1 MRGLDPRIH
10 LLCKM
15 HVARWIAG
23 SSPAMTE
30 QVSTT
35 AAMTIEYENLSV
47 EGLIYRP
54 REVRADP
61 SLFTKD
67 VISFLNSDR
76 DFPELV
82 GDVPN
87 LKEFA
92 TGIDHNVGAFEIKA
106 QDSRVVCVPE
116 NLAFLLPTTALIMD
130 DLYAT
135 AGLDVADQC
144 QVSLQFFRRDY
155 EPAERLLFDQ
165 IHRHAT
171 EGKMVIYVVTAVDPG
186 ERGDP
191 YALGTEFYSQAVIGK
206 EIRRAQRAT
215 SPQDF
220 RQQFAAQGVVAA
232 PGGAVIR
239 FGETTLHSAPDMS
252 RSSRMVRSLYAG
264 RNALRRSLLNIIASY
279 KDTEGA
285 VYGRSR
291 LPNDHRPSP
300 SVRRK
305 G

>member
-1 MRGLDPRIH
+1 MPHFEYR
-10 LLCKM
+10 
-15 HVARWIAG
+15 A
-23 SSPAMTE
+23 S
-30 QVSTT
+30 
-35 AAMTIEYENLSV
+35 AAMTVEYENLSA
-47 EGLIYRP
+47 EGLLYGP
-54 REVRADP
+54 RDAEANRGA
-61 SLFTKD
+61 FAKD
-67 VISFLNSDR
+67 VIAYLDSDR
-76 DFPELV
+76 DLPELV

-87 LKEFA
+87 LTEFA
-92 TGIDHNVGAFEIKA
+92 AGIDHNIGAFEIKA
-106 QDSRVVCVPE
+106 QGGRDVHVPD

-135 AGLDVADQC
+135 AGPAVADQC

-155 EPAERLLFDQ
+155 QPAERLLFDQ

-191 YALGTEFYSQAVIGK
+191 YALGTEFYSEAVIGK
-206 EIRRAQRAT
+206 EIQRAQRAA

-220 RQQFAAQGVVAA
+220 RQQFMDRGVVAA

-239 FGETTLHSAPDMS
+239 FGETTLHSAPDMT
-252 RSSRMVRSLYAG
+252 RSSLAVRTLYAG

-279 KDTEGA
+279 KGTDGA

-291 LPNDHRPSP
+291 PRNDHRPSP
-300 SVRRK
+300 RIRGVKVASP
-305 G
+305 

>member
-1 MRGLDPRIH
+1 
-10 LLCKM
+10 
-15 HVARWIAG
+15 
-23 SSPAMTE
+23 MT
-30 QVSTT
+30 V
-35 AAMTIEYENLSV
+35 EYENLSA

-54 REVRADP
+54 PEVRAAP
-61 SLFTKD
+61 NVFAKD
-67 VISFLNSDR
+67 VISFLDADR

-92 TGIDHNVGAFEIKA
+92 AGIDHNVGAFEIKA
-106 QDSRVVCVPE
+106 QDSRVVCVPD

-135 AGLDVADQC
+135 AGPDGADRC

-155 EPAERLLFDQ
+155 QPAERLLFDQ

-186 ERGDP
+186 ECGDP
-191 YALGTEFYSQAVIGK
+191 YALGTEFYSEAVIGK
-206 EIRRAQRAT
+206 EIRRARRAT
-215 SPQDF
+215 SPDDF
-220 RQQFAAQGVVAA
+220 QQQFAAQGVVAA

-252 RSSRMVRSLYAG
+252 QSSRMVRTLYAG

-279 KDTEGA
+279 KTADGA

-291 LPNDHRPSP
+291 PPNDHRPFP
-300 SVRRK
+300 GARRM

>member
-1 MRGLDPRIH
+1 
-10 LLCKM
+10 
-15 HVARWIAG
+15 
-23 SSPAMTE
+23 MT
-30 QVSTT
+30 V
-35 AAMTIEYENLSV
+35 EYEHLSARGV
-47 EGLIYRP
+47 IYRP
-54 REVRADP
+54 REAKAAPD
-61 SLFTKD
+61 LFARD
-67 VISFLNSDR
+67 AISFLDMDR

-92 TGIDHNVGAFEIKA
+92 AGIDHNVGAFEIKA
-106 QDSRVVCVPE
+106 QDSRAVCLPE
-116 NLAFLLPTTALIMD
+116 NLEFLLPTTALIMD

-135 AGLDVADQC
+135 AGPGVADQC

-155 EPAERLLFDQ
+155 QPAERLLFDQ

-191 YALGTEFYSQAVIGK
+191 YALGTEFYSEAVIGK

-215 SPQDF
+215 SPDDF
-220 RQQFAAQGVVAA
+220 RRQFAAQGVVGA

-239 FGETTLHSAPDMS
+239 FGETTLHSAPDMT
-252 RSSRMVRSLYAG
+252 RSSRIVRTLYAG

-279 KDTEGA
+279 KTPDGA

-291 LPNDHRPSP
+291 PPNDHRPSP
-300 SVRRK
+300 SLRRP
-305 G
+305 

>member
-1 MRGLDPRIH
+1 M
-10 LLCKM
+10 K
-15 HVARWIAG
+15 V
-23 SSPAMTE
+23 
-30 QVSTT
+30 
-35 AAMTIEYENLSV
+35 EYENLSAA
-47 EGLIYRP
+47 GRLFRP
-54 REVRADP
+54 REIEAVPD
-61 SLFTKD
+61 LFAKD
-67 VISFLNSDR
+67 VVSFLDSDR

-87 LKEFA
+87 LTEFA
-92 TGIDHNVGAFEIKA
+92 TGIDYNVGAFEIKA
-106 QDSRVVCVPE
+106 QDSRDVCVPD
-116 NLAFLLPTTALIMD
+116 NLAFLLPATALIMD

-135 AGLDVADQC
+135 AGPAVADQC

-171 EGKMVIYVVTAVDPG
+171 EGKMVIYVVTAVDAG

-191 YALGTEFYSQAVIGK
+191 YALGTEFYSEAVIGQK
-206 EIRRAQRAT
+206 IRRAQRAA

-220 RQQFAAQGVVAA
+220 RQQFMDRGVVAA

-239 FGETTLHSAPDMS
+239 FGETTLHSAPDMT
-252 RSSRMVRSLYAG
+252 RSSPVVRTLYAG

-279 KDTEGA
+279 KGADGA

-291 LPNDHRPSP
+291 PPNDHRPSP
-300 SVRRK
+300 AVRAK
-305 G
+305 T

>member
-1 MRGLDPRIH
+1 
-10 LLCKM
+10 
-15 HVARWIAG
+15 
-23 SSPAMTE
+23 
-30 QVSTT
+30 
-35 AAMTIEYENLSV
+35 MTIVYENLSAK
-47 EGLIYRP
+47 GLIYRP
-54 REVRADP
+54 REVAVAPNHFAPDA
-61 SLFTKD
+61 
-67 VISFLNSDR
+67 VSFLDSDR
-76 DFPELV
+76 DFPEIV

-116 NLAFLLPTTALIMD
+116 NLEFLLPATALIMD
-130 DLYAT
+130 DLYAV
-135 AGLDVADQC
+135 AGPGVADQC

-191 YALGTEFYSQAVIGK
+191 YALGTEFYSEAVIGK
-206 EIRRAQRAT
+206 EIRRAQRSA
-215 SPQDF
+215 SPDDF
-220 RQQFAAQGVVAA
+220 RQQFAAHGVVGAS
-232 PGGAVIR
+232 GGAVIR
-239 FGETTLHSAPDMS
+239 FGETTLHAAPDMS
-252 RSSRMVRSLYAG
+252 QSSRAVRTLYAG

-279 KDTEGA
+279 KTPDDL

-291 LPNDHRPSP
+291 SPNDHRASP
-300 SVRRK
+300 CAPRMGK
-305 G
+305 GGPGFDDLRTATIGLCPPYGAK

>member
-1 MRGLDPRIH
+1 
-10 LLCKM
+10 
-15 HVARWIAG
+15 
-23 SSPAMTE
+23 MT
-30 QVSTT
+30 V
-35 AAMTIEYENLSV
+35 EYENLSIR
-47 EGLIYRP
+47 GLTYRP
-54 REVRADP
+54 REVKANPD
-61 SLFTKD
+61 LFTRD
-67 VISFLNSDR
+67 VISFLDSDR
-76 DFPELV
+76 DVPELV

-106 QDSRVVCVPE
+106 QDSRTVWVPE
-116 NLAFLLPTTALIMD
+116 NLEFLLPATELILD

-135 AGLDVADQC
+135 AGPAVANQC

-186 ERGDP
+186 EHGDP
-191 YALGTEFYSQAVIGK
+191 CALGTEFYSEGVIGK

-215 SPQDF
+215 SPDDF
-220 RQQFAAQGVVAA
+220 RRQFAAPGVVGA

-239 FGETTLHSAPDMS
+239 FGETTLHSAPDMT
-252 RSSRMVRSLYAG
+252 RSSPAVRTLYAG

-279 KDTEGA
+279 KTPDGI

-291 LPNDHRPSP
+291 PPNDHRPSP
-300 SVRRK
+300 GIAAS
-305 G
+305 

>member
-1 MRGLDPRIH
+1 
-10 LLCKM
+10 
-15 HVARWIAG
+15 
-23 SSPAMTE
+23 MT
-30 QVSTT
+30 V
-35 AAMTIEYENLSV
+35 EYENLST
-47 EGLIYRP
+47 EGLIYQP
-54 REVRADP
+54 REVRAAP
-61 SLFTKD
+61 NVFAKD
-67 VISFLNSDR
+67 VISFLGADR

-171 EGKMVIYVVTAVDPG
+171 EGRMVIYVVTAVDAG
-186 ERGDP
+186 QRGDP
-191 YALGTEFYSQAVIGK
+191 HALG
-206 EIRRAQRAT
+206 
-215 SPQDF
+215 
-220 RQQFAAQGVVAA
+220 
-232 PGGAVIR
+232 
-239 FGETTLHSAPDMS
+239 
-252 RSSRMVRSLYAG
+252 RSSTAKPSSARKSAACSARPRRRTSGSSSWTGASSPRPAARS
-264 RNALRRSLLNIIASY
+264 
-279 KDTEGA
+279 
-285 VYGRSR
+285 
-291 LPNDHRPSP
+291 
-300 SVRRK
+300 
-305 G
+305 

>member
-1 MRGLDPRIH
+1 MMRGLNI
-10 LLCKM
+10 
-15 HVARWIAG
+15 AR
-23 SSPAMTE
+23 PA
-30 QVSTT
+30 
-35 AAMTIEYENLSV
+35 AAAVEYENLSA
-47 EGLIYRP
+47 EGLLYRP
-54 REVRADP
+54 REVEADP
-61 SLFTKD
+61 ALCAKD
-67 VISFLNSDR
+67 VVAFLDSGR
-76 DFPELV
+76 DIPELV

-92 TGIDHNVGAFEIKA
+92 AGIDHDVGAFEIKA
-106 QDSRVVCVPE
+106 QERRDVMVPDD
-116 NLAFLLPTTALIMD
+116 LAFLLPATALIMD

-135 AGLDVADQC
+135 AGAAVADQC

-191 YALGTEFYSQAVIGK
+191 YALGTEFYSEAVIGK
-206 EIRRAQRAT
+206 EIRRAQRAA

-220 RQQFAAQGVVAA
+220 RQQFADRGVVAA

-239 FGETTLHSAPDMS
+239 FGETTLHSAPDMT
-252 RSSRMVRSLYAG
+252 RSSPAVRTLYAG

-279 KDTEGA
+279 KTAEGV

-291 LPNDHRPSP
+291 SPNDHRPSP
-300 SVRRK
+300 SLRATAL
-305 G
+305 

>member
-1 MRGLDPRIH
+1 MPNVSI
-10 LLCKM
+10 
-15 HVARWIAG
+15 AR
-23 SSPAMTE
+23 P
-30 QVSTT
+30 
-35 AAMTIEYENLSV
+35 AAMTVEYESLSA
-47 EGLIYRP
+47 EGLLYRP
-54 REVRADP
+54 RDAEANPD
-61 SLFTKD
+61 LFAKD
-67 VISFLNSDR
+67 IVAYLDSDR
-76 DFPELV
+76 DVPELV

-87 LKEFA
+87 LREFA

-106 QDSRVVCVPE
+106 QDTRDVWVPD

-135 AGLDVADQC
+135 AGAAVADQC

-155 EPAERLLFDQ
+155 EPAARLLFDQ

-191 YALGTEFYSQAVIGK
+191 HALGTEFYSEAVIGK
-206 EIRRAQRAT
+206 EIRRAQRVT

-220 RQQFAAQGVVAA
+220 RQQFIDHGVVGA

-239 FGETTLHSAPDMS
+239 FGETTLHSAPDMT
-252 RSSRMVRSLYAG
+252 RSSAAVRTLYAG

-279 KDTEGA
+279 KGADGA
-285 VYGRSR
+285 VYGRR
-291 LPNDHRPSP
+291 RPPNDHRPSP
-300 SVRRK
+300 SLPAKTSPRSP
-305 G
+305 

>member
-1 MRGLDPRIH
+1 
-10 LLCKM
+10 
-15 HVARWIAG
+15 
-23 SSPAMTE
+23 MT
-30 QVSTT
+30 V
-35 AAMTIEYENLSV
+35 EYENLSA
-47 EGLIYRP
+47 EGLICWP
-54 REVRADP
+54 REMKADP
-61 SLFTKD
+61 NLFARHA
-67 VISFLNSDR
+67 VSFLDTSR

-92 TGIDHNVGAFEIKA
+92 AGIDYNVGAFEIKA
-106 QDSRVVCVPE
+106 QDSRVVCVPD
-116 NLAFLLPTTALIMD
+116 NLEFLLPTTALIMD

-135 AGLDVADQC
+135 AGPDVADQC

-155 EPAERLLFDQ
+155 QPAERLLFDQ

-186 ERGDP
+186 ACGDP
-191 YALGTEFYSQAVIGK
+191 YALGTEFYSEAVIGK
-206 EIRRAQRAT
+206 KIRRARRAT
-215 SPQDF
+215 SPDDF
-220 RQQFAAQGVVAA
+220 RQQFAAQGVVGA

-239 FGETTLHSAPDMS
+239 FGETTLHSAPDVGH
-252 RSSRMVRSLYAG
+252 SSHMLRALYAG

-279 KDTEGA
+279 KSTDGA

-291 LPNDHRPSP
+291 PPNDHRPSP
-300 SVRRK
+300 SVRRM

>member
-1 MRGLDPRIH
+1 
-10 LLCKM
+10 
-15 HVARWIAG
+15 
-23 SSPAMTE
+23 MT
-30 QVSTT
+30 V
-35 AAMTIEYENLSV
+35 EYENLSAQ
-47 EGLIYRP
+47 GLIYYP
-54 REVRADP
+54 REVEAHPD
-61 SLFTKD
+61 LFAKD
-67 VISFLNSDR
+67 VVSFLDIDR

-87 LKEFA
+87 LAEFA

-106 QDSRVVCVPE
+106 QDSRSVWVPD
-116 NLAFLLPTTALIMD
+116 NLEFVLPTTALIMD

-135 AGLDVADQC
+135 AGPEVADQC

-155 EPAERLLFDQ
+155 QPAERLLFDQ

-186 ERGDP
+186 EHGDP
-191 YALGTEFYSQAVIGK
+191 YALGTEFYGEAVIGK

-215 SPQDF
+215 SPGDF
-220 RQQFAAQGVVAA
+220 RRQFTDHGVIGA

-239 FGETTLHSAPDMS
+239 FGETTLHSAPDMTQ
-252 RSSRMVRSLYAG
+252 SSRMVRTLYAG

-279 KDTEGA
+279 KTPDGV

-291 LPNDHRPSP
+291 SPNDHRPSP
-300 SVRRK
+300 CVRGTAPR
-305 G
+305 GGE

>member
-1 MRGLDPRIH
+1 
-10 LLCKM
+10 
-15 HVARWIAG
+15 
-23 SSPAMTE
+23 MT
-30 QVSTT
+30 V
-35 AAMTIEYENLSV
+35 EYENLSSQ
-47 EGLIYRP
+47 GLIYRP
-54 REVRADP
+54 RGVAAASSP
-61 SLFTKD
+61 FAKD
-67 VISFLNSDR
+67 VVSFLDADR

-106 QDSRVVCVPE
+106 QDSRMVCVPD
-116 NLAFLLPTTALIMD
+116 NLEFLLPATALIMD
-130 DLYAT
+130 DLCAT
-135 AGLDVADQC
+135 AGTAAADQC

-191 YALGTEFYSQAVIGK
+191 QALGTEFYSEAVIGK
-206 EIRRAQRAT
+206 EIGRAQRAA

-220 RQQFAAQGVVAA
+220 RQQFIDRGVVGA

-239 FGETTLHSAPDMS
+239 FGETTLHSAPDMTQ
-252 RSSRMVRSLYAG
+252 SSRLVRTLYAG

-279 KDTEGA
+279 KTPDGA

-291 LPNDHRPSP
+291 PPNDHRPSP
-300 SVRRK
+300 CLPYGAVQDENGRGGPGHETRK
-305 G
+305 TVALVSRHAE

>member
-1 MRGLDPRIH
+1 
-10 LLCKM
+10 
-15 HVARWIAG
+15 
-23 SSPAMTE
+23 MT
-30 QVSTT
+30 V
-35 AAMTIEYENLSV
+35 EYENLSAQ
-47 EGLIYRP
+47 GLVYRP
-54 REVRADP
+54 RETGAGPNFIARDIV
-61 SLFTKD
+61 
-67 VISFLNSDR
+67 SFLDINR

-87 LKEFA
+87 LTEFA

-106 QDSRVVCVPE
+106 QDSHAVWVPD
-116 NLAFLLPTTALIMD
+116 NLEFLLPATALIMD

-135 AGLDVADQC
+135 AGPAAADQC

-191 YALGTEFYSQAVIGK
+191 YALGTEFYSEAVIGK

-215 SPQDF
+215 SPGDF
-220 RQQFAAQGVVAA
+220 RQQFIDHGVVGA

-239 FGETTLHSAPDMS
+239 FGETTLHSAPDMTQ
-252 RSSRMVRSLYAG
+252 SSRVVRMLYAG

-279 KDTEGA
+279 KTPDGA

-291 LPNDHRPSP
+291 PPNDHRLSP
-300 SVRRK
+300 GARR
-305 G
+305 

>member
-1 MRGLDPRIH
+1 
-10 LLCKM
+10 
-15 HVARWIAG
+15 
-23 SSPAMTE
+23 MT
-30 QVSTT
+30 V
-35 AAMTIEYENLSV
+35 EYEHLSAG
-47 EGLIYRP
+47 GLLYRP
-54 REVRADP
+54 RDVEANP
-61 SLFTKD
+61 GAFAKD
-67 VISFLNSDR
+67 VVTYLDSGR
-76 DFPELV
+76 DLPELV

-106 QDSRVVCVPE
+106 QDSRDVCVPD
-116 NLAFLLPTTALIMD
+116 NLAFLLPATALIMD

-135 AGLDVADQC
+135 AGPAVADQC
-144 QVSLQFFRRDY
+144 QVSLQFFCRDY

-191 YALGTEFYSQAVIGK
+191 HALGTEFYSEAVIGK

-220 RQQFAAQGVVAA
+220 QQQFIDRGVVAA

-239 FGETTLHSAPDMS
+239 FGETTLHSAPDMT
-252 RSSRMVRSLYAG
+252 RSSPAARTLYAG

-279 KDTEGA
+279 KGADGA

-291 LPNDHRPSP
+291 PPNDHRPSP
-300 SVRRK
+300 TVRRM